1 MEENR
6 LEEVFGKSMDTFS
19 DLRQAVVAVIN
30 ENEQLRLENK
40 ILRAQLDNAL
50 ALVDS
55 KEEKLKLEKSRVS
68 VLQRKIGR

>member
-6 LEEVFGKSMDTFS
+6 LEEVLGKSIDTFS

-40 ILRAQLDNAL
+40 ILGAQLDNAL
-50 ALVDS
+50 ELVDS

-68 VLQRKIGR
+68 ALQRKIGR

>member
-6 LEEVFGKSMDTFS
+6 LEEVLGKSIDTFS
-19 DLRQAVVAVIN
+19 DLTQAVVAIIN

-50 ALVDS
+50 ELVDS

>member
-6 LEEVFGKSMDTFS
+6 LEEVFGKSIDTFS

-50 ALVDS
+50 ELVDS

>member
-6 LEEVFGKSMDTFS
+6 LEEVFGKSIDTFS

-50 ALVDS
+50 ELVDS

-68 VLQRKIGR
+68 ALQRKIGR